1 MKKDIEVYR
10 DIPNSF
16 IMMVVDLPRIYEN
29 FWESRQM
36 QLIRNLE
43 IKEEECRMLKQKLDK
58 SPNNYDEI
66 RLEVENTE
74 SKDKGIDD

>member
-29 FWESRQM
+29 FWESREM

-43 IKEEECRMLKQKLDK
+43 IKEEECRMLKEKLDK

-66 RLEVENTE
+66 RL
-74 SKDKGIDD
+74 